1 MRIQQTVDCLSGSM
15 LSPAFGVEQET
26 RRYRSLTMTLLEP
39 VRRTRLDQVYYGPM
53 ERCSTWG
60 RIPTLVHPAAPDR
73 RIPLSL
79 TRLRTHGR
87 RVRTF
92 PTAMLRTMRRRPF
105 CLIATF

>member
-73 RIPLSL
+73 SEEHTSELQSL
-79 TRLRTHGR
+79 TNLVCRLLLEKKK
-87 RVRTF
+87 
-92 PTAMLRTMRRRPF
+92 LRD
-105 CLIATF
+105 